1 MAYLLQHLLADA
13 AARWPHRPAVAAD
26 DGLRTYQELN
36 QLSTKVARAL
46 RRLGVAPGDRVAVLA
61 PKSAVSVTAIYGVL
75 KAAACFVV
83 ELAHD

>member
-1 MAYLLQHLLADA
+1 MAYLLQHLLTDA
-13 AARWPHRPAVAAD
+13 AARWPHRPAVAD

-46 RRLGVAPGDRVAVLA
+46 LRLGVAPGDRVAVLA

-75 KAAACFVV
+75 KAAVCFVV